1 MIKKFL
7 LIDDD
12 QDDKE
17 LFCEAIAAI
26 DEQIVCYAETSGL
39 KALDKL
45 NNKKIDKPDVIFL
58 DVNMPIM
65 DGWQCLSML
74 KSSEAHNGIPVIMYS
89 TSSQAEDIQKAQQMG
104 AASFFTKPTDFKRLK

>member
-1 MIKKFL
+1 MIRTFL

-17 LFCEAIAAI
+17 LFCEAIFAI
-26 DEQIVCYAETSGL
+26 DEQIVCYAETNGR
-39 KALDKL
+39 KALEKL
-45 NNKKIDKPDVIFL
+45 NSKKIENPDVIFL

-74 KSSEAHNGIPVIMYS
+74 KSSDALKNIPVIMYS
-89 TSSQAEDIQKAQQMG
+89 TSSQFEDIEKAQQMG
-104 AASFFTKPTDFKRLK
+104 AASFFTK